1 MRFALAV
8 DSIPVA
14 VVQSAHN
21 TLAVVVQEV
30 ALGAVWVPDI
40 DGFFPA
46 FSVGGMNRPVVGHN
60 DYTYFT
66 CRF

>member
-8 DSIPVA
+8 DSIPAA

-21 TLAVVVQEV
+21 TLAVVVQEMARRV
-30 ALGAVWVPDI
+30 ACIPDA

-46 FSVGGMNRPVVGHN
+46 FAGGGMNRPVVGHN
-60 DYTYFT
+60 DYT
-66 CRF
+66 